1 MKECNPYCRVSQNML
16 HVKMGDDFLTGDSAQ
31 LCLSIQSNTRD
42 ENVGALK
49 TQQGCGAGNNS
60 Y

>member
-1 MKECNPYCRVSQNML
+1 MKEGNPYCRVCQNML
-16 HVKMGDDFLTGDSAQ
+16 HVKMGDDSLSGVSAQ
-31 LCLSIQSNTRD
+31 LCLSIQSNKRD

-49 TQQGCGAGNNS
+49 TQQGCSTGNNS

>member
-1 MKECNPYCRVSQNML
+1 MKEGNPYCRVCQNML
-16 HVKMGDDFLTGDSAQ
+16 HVKMGDDSLSGDSAQ
-31 LCLSIQSNTRD
+31 LCLTIQSNKRD

-49 TQQGCGAGNNS
+49 TQQGCGTGNNS